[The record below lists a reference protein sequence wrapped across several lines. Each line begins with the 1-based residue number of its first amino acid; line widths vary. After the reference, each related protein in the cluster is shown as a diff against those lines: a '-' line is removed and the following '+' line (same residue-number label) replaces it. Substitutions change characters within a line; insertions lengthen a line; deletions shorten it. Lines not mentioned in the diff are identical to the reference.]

1 MTGIVEKTAVK
12 NLAERMYAELNEILA
27 KDLGAQRE
35 LSEKFKNSD
44 DALRTQLE
52 RIEASGFPHLRKP
65 ASPIRLRAALESLLG
80 RGGASDQ

>member
-35 LSEKFKNSD
+35 LSEKFRIVTMPSAHSWSVSRP
-44 DALRTQLE
+44 ALPVCHRM
-52 RIEASGFPHLRKP
+52 APHI
-65 ASPIRLRAALESLLG
+65 AM
-80 RGGASDQ
+80 